1 MKGIILL
8 LCLIMTTAQAEL
20 CGVNQHVVSNKC
32 IQCAD
37 GRTNVAGD
45 DASGQDTNCECLVDE
60 HVVSA
65 DDGSLSCAACP
76 DGTTNKAGDDP
87 AANPV
92 ETSRTWCANEHDHCS
107 CKGRVW
113 YGKHHRWAEPR
124 TVDGSIICSSLVF
137 GDPFGGTFK
146 QCDCEVINDPDDA
159 SGGPT
164 NCDITYCAK
173 GENVV
178 ENVCTPCPPGTT
190 NIAGDDASGDNTIC
204 TATLCGPNENVVS
217 NVCTACPPGSTNIDG
232 NHDASGNN
240 TNCDITYCAKG
251 ENVVE
256 NVCVACPPGSTN
268 IDGNDDASGNNT
280 NCELQ
285 PSTKQVKALYMQLA
299 CEPDAEIALCGTG
312 TEWDTGDKR
321 CVVSTWCGTT
331 CDQPTA
337 ADVSTRY
344 QAAGQCG
351 QGASTDIDLC
361 GPETNWD
368 VGVNSCVARFS
379 KAAITI

>member
-87 AANPV
+87 
-92 ETSRTWCANEHDHCS
+92 
-107 CKGRVW
+107 
-113 YGKHHRWAEPR
+113 
-124 TVDGSIICSSLVF
+124 
-137 GDPFGGTFK
+137 
-146 QCDCEVINDPDDA
+146 DDA
-159 SGGPT
+159 EGGPT
-164 NCDITYCAK
+164 DC
-173 GENVV
+173 E
-178 ENVCTPCPPGTT
+178 P
-190 NIAGDDASGDNTIC
+190 
-204 TATLCGPNENVVS
+204 TLCGPNENVVS